1 MAYVRFKEVS
11 GMKGHASRMLPLCL
25 ALAAVALLAGCGA
38 SGGGTAA
45 EPYTITALFPGDT
58 PIGFD
63 KVIAEAEKQVRGS
76 LNVKLDFQFIP
87 WTDYGN
93 KIMVKMTAGDNLDL
107 HLNAPWLSMNQM
119 ISNQMIQPWDDLL
132 AKHGADVLKAFPK
145 QMIDSNRFNGAIW
158 GIPLGNVLAA
168 AKQSL
173 YPIRGDL
180 REKYGMKPVR
190 SYAELEQYFLKVKEN
205 EKGMIPATWNAS
217 QFTLFMSMDA
227 SYATFGQNNANVIIP
242 FNADGSVGEIA
253 PIYEYKGFVDMV
265 RMMRRWYQEGV
276 IDKDILA
283 QKDGKGAYLSG
294 KAAYSNVDFV
304 EEGKLQAAVPGA
316 RMEKADVYPD
326 AKPVSDFKMW
336 NFLCLNAKAKD
347 AERVARWYD
356 WIFADQSHYDLFEYG
371 IKGTNWVDTGKGTY
385 DLPKG
390 MDAAKNYVF
399 PGYVLLWNPNFER
412 IAASSSKNMKEET
425 AFCKNPANY
434 VQSALT
440 GFTANYDPIKNEI
453 AKVAAIWPETIF
465 TLYAGVVD
473 PDKGL
478 AEAKKRLEAAGYL
491 KIVAEAKKQI
501 SAFQAAKK

>member
-1 MAYVRFKEVS
+1 
-11 GMKGHASRMLPLCL
+11 MKRSLSRVLPLCVMCAA
-25 ALAAVALLAGCGA
+25 ALTLLAGCGGAGAA
-38 SGGGTAA
+38 SGGKQA
-45 EPYTITALFPGDT
+45 EYTITALFPGDT

-63 KVIAEAEKQVRGS
+63 KVIAEAEKQVKGS

-93 KIMVKMTAGDNLDL
+93 KVMVKMTAGDSLDL
-107 HLNAPWLSMNQM
+107 HLNAQWLSMNQM
-119 ISNQMIQPWDDLL
+119 ISNKMIQPWDDLL
-132 AKHGADVLKAFPK
+132 AKNGADVLKAFPK
-145 QMIDSNRFNGAIW
+145 QMIESNRFNGAIW
-158 GIPLGNVLAA
+158 GIPLGNVLSA
-168 AKQSL
+168 AKKSL

-217 QFTLFMSMDA
+217 QFTLFMSMDPD
-227 SYATFGQNNANVIIP
+227 YYNFGQNNANVLIP
-242 FNADGSVGEIA
+242 FNTDGTLGEIK
-253 PIYEYKGFVDMV
+253 PIYEYQGFIDIVK
-265 RMMRRWYQEGV
+265 MMRRWYQEG
-276 IDKDILA
+276 ILDKDILA

-316 RMEKADVYPD
+316 KMEKADVYPD
-326 AKPVSDFKMW
+326 AKPISDFKMW

-347 AERVARWYD
+347 PERITRWYN
-356 WIFADQSHYDLFEYG
+356 WLFADQAHYDLFQYG

-390 MDAAKNYVF
+390 MDATKNYVF
-399 PGYVLLWNPNFER
+399 PGYVLLWNPNFDR
-412 IAASSSKNMKEET
+412 IAATSSKAMKEET
-425 AFCKNPANY
+425 AFCKNPANFI
-434 VQSALT
+434 QSSLT
-440 GFTANYDPIKNEI
+440 GFTPDYEPIKNEI
-453 AKVAAIWPETIF
+453 AKVAAVWPECIF

-478 AEAKKRLEAAGYL
+478 ALAKAKLEAAGYL
-491 KIVAEAKKQI
+491 KIVDEAKKQT
-501 SAFQAAKK
+501 SAFLAAKK